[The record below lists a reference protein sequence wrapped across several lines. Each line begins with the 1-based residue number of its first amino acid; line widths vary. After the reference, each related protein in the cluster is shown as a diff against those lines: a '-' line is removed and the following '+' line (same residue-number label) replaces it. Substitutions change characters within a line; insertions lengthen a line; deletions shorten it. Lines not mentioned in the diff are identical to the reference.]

1 MKKRL
6 TFLLSVFVAFYVF
19 ADSYMTKNYYFNDFD
34 GKTINDENSTL
45 GGLNFANAVQ
55 NESVLAIDAT
65 NCKLY
70 NSVLTITFNSPIDL
84 SNNAMLT
91 LEGKYDGLTLSNPLP
106 EDKELVPRM
115 YIKLIDTNNN
125 STGGNDKVYEF
136 GLPMKAEDW
145 TEKTL
150 DMKTYPEE
158 VDFSR
163 IAKVQIVFQA
173 QSSWPS
179 GATFT
184 GGHFLFD
191 KIELGAAPAT
201 TVLTDYFFENR
212 FDGKNV
218 SDANQTTSGQSGKIS
233 FVQQDNVLDVFAETG
248 LGAWQ
253 TYYQTVLSHPI
264 NLSEEVR
271 RKVELHFA
279 LEGLTEEGKNTSW
292 LRMRLYDVN
301 GTSKII
307 EQKTLTEGQHE
318 LLLTFDDNIYTEGGE
333 FDYAQIVRF
342 AITSNSTAVTPGHI
356 YLRYLKIGNEEVGTT
371 TQTGALETYK
381 SHFYLKGNKL
391 YVSTGKFT
399 GNETVDVYK
408 VSGEKLLETAVSD
421 MPLVLVG
428 QGMYIVRISGEGMM
442 PIVEKVMQR

>member
-212 FDGKNV
+212 FDGK
-218 SDANQTTSGQSGKIS
+218 K
-233 FVQQDNVLDVFAETG
+233 
-248 LGAWQ
+248 
-253 TYYQTVLSHPI
+253 
-264 NLSEEVR
+264 
-271 RKVELHFA
+271 
-279 LEGLTEEGKNTSW
+279 
-292 LRMRLYDVN
+292 
-301 GTSKII
+301 
-307 EQKTLTEGQHE
+307 
-318 LLLTFDDNIYTEGGE
+318 
-333 FDYAQIVRF
+333 
-342 AITSNSTAVTPGHI
+342 
-356 YLRYLKIGNEEVGTT
+356 
-371 TQTGALETYK
+371 
-381 SHFYLKGNKL
+381 
-391 YVSTGKFT
+391 
-399 GNETVDVYK
+399 
-408 VSGEKLLETAVSD
+408 
-421 MPLVLVG
+421 
-428 QGMYIVRISGEGMM
+428 
-442 PIVEKVMQR
+442 